1 MSESNRNS
9 VIKMVQELLLDEKEQ
24 SGINPAV
31 IAEKIDLVLRI
42 KPNWAVDLDREAVV
56 DELIRRFSIWIGD
69 DTSLRNNEGHEPWLN
84 AERKRD
90 WKYWQRYRELLEKEL
105 SWDVADKLDK
115 STDKIVGML
124 EDPMRPGT
132 WSRRGL
138 VVGHVQSGK
147 TASYTGLVCKAAD
160 AQYKVIIVLAG
171 LHNNLRSQTQIRLEE
186 GFLGYETNTESDV
199 IRRVGVG
206 MIDADMDIK
215 PNCATT
221 RADNGDFGG
230 RAAKQLSISP
240 EQRPWLFVVKKNKS
254 ILVKLLTWIQN
265 HVADL
270 PIPDADTQASTDDK
284 KLPLVRKRV
293 TKLSLLI
300 IDDEAD
306 NASVDTGE
314 QVVDE
319 NGNPDDEH
327 QPTTINKL
335 IRRILHSFVRS
346 AYVGYT
352 ATPFANIFIHER
364 GETKTEGPDL
374 FPAAFIQNLAA
385 PSNYVGPAKVFGT
398 PSPDGRKGKLPLVKQ
413 VSDFSTSEGRSGW
426 MPVKH
431 RNGYI
436 PVWSADEKL
445 PPSLRQAVES
455 FVLACAVRRL
465 RGQGSEHSSMLI
477 HVSRFNSV
485 QTHVREDVEQYV
497 NGLRQKLSRRIGHED
512 ALAELR
518 SLWIEDFLPA
528 TQAVREARLGD
539 IPDEDPAWD
548 EIAAALPDALADIE
562 VRMIN
567 GTAKDALD
575 YELNKTRGLKVI
587 AIGGDKLARGLTLYG
602 LCTSY
607 FLRASKMYDTLMQ
620 MGRWFGYRPGYL
632 DLCRLY
638 TSGDLVRWFEH
649 ISDAA
654 TELREEFDLMANSL
668 ATPRDFGLKVQSHP
682 ELMVTSQIKMRSA
695 RTLLLSYSGQLMQ
708 TVSFSGSDLQHNLAA
723 LERFLGE
730 MGTPDESGLIERA
743 FGSTTSSWNGH
754 LWKDV
759 SSQKVV
765 EFLENY
771 RTNSTAHRVNSAV
784 LAEFIQKMAA
794 EGELKHWTVAT
805 LGKQTGDAIE
815 LAPGIR
821 VNKVERKVES
831 AEGDRFA
838 IGVLSDPKDETLDLT
853 VDQWNAALKE
863 TIQAW
868 QTKREKKAEEPPT
881 SPRGPSI
888 RRIRGLGAEGV
899 PATPERGLLVLYVV
913 DAKFTDEKDAPLTE
927 MPGVAAFG
935 ISFPGSKA
943 DVRVEYKV
951 NNVGWEQEYGASE

>member
-1 MSESNRNS
+1 MSEANKNS
-9 VIKMVQELLLDEKEQ
+9 VIKIVQELLLDEEEQ
-24 SGINPAV
+24 AGINPAV
-31 IAEKIDLVLRI
+31 IAEKIDLVLRMH
-42 KPNWAVDLDREAVV
+42 PRWATDLDRRVV
-56 DELIRRFSIWIGD
+56 TDELIRRFSIWIGD
-69 DTSLRNNEGHEPWLN
+69 DTSLKSNEGHEPWLD
-84 AERKRD
+84 ATRKRD
-90 WKYWQRYRELLEKEL
+90 WRYWQRYRELLEKDL
-105 SWDVADKLDK
+105 SWDIADKLDK
-115 STDKIVGML
+115 STDRIIGML
-124 EDPMRPGT
+124 EDPRRTGC

-186 GFLGYETNTESDV
+186 GFLGYETNTENN
-199 IRRVGVG
+199 ILKRVGVG
-206 MIDADMDIK
+206 EIDADLEIR

-221 RADNGDFGG
+221 RADNGDFGA
-230 RAAKQLSISP
+230 RVATQLAISP

-254 ILVKLLTWIQN
+254 VLVQLLKWIQN
-265 HVADL
+265 HVADM
-270 PIPDADTQASTDDK
+270 PVSDVDPHVSVDDK
-284 KLPLVRKRV
+284 NLPLIRKKV

-319 NGNPDDEH
+319 NGDPDDEH

-335 IRRILHSFVRS
+335 IRRILHSFARS

-374 FPAAFIQNLAA
+374 FPSAFIQNLAA
-385 PSNYVGPAKVFGT
+385 PSNYVGPTRVFGY
-398 PSPDGRKGKLPLVKQ
+398 PSPEGRREKLPLVKT
-413 VSDFSTSEGRSGW
+413 VTDFAAADGRSGW

-431 RNGYI
+431 RNGYLPI
-436 PVWSADEKL
+436 WSVEERL
-445 PPSLRQAVES
+445 PPSLRQAIES
-455 FVLACAVRRL
+455 FVLACAVRRH

-485 QTHVREDVEQYV
+485 QGHVREDVDQYV
-497 NGLRQKLSRRIGHED
+497 AGLRQKLSRRIGHDEI
-512 ALAELR
+512 LARLKF
-518 SLWIEDFLPA
+518 LWMNDFLPA
-528 TQAVREARLGD
+528 TREVREAGLGD

-548 EIAAALPDALADIE
+548 EIVATLPDALADID

-575 YELNKTRGLKVI
+575 YELNKAKGLKVI

-654 TELREEFDLMANSL
+654 AELREEFDLMANSG
-668 ATPRDFGLKVQSHP
+668 ATPREFGLKVQSHP

-695 RTLLLSYSGQLMQ
+695 KTLLLSYSGQMMQ
-708 TVSFSGSDLQHNLAA
+708 TVSFTSSDLKRNLD
-723 LERFLGE
+723 EVGRFVGELGPASE
-730 MGTPDESGLIERA
+730 NGQIERT
-743 FGSTTSSWNGH
+743 FGATTSSWGGH
-754 LWKDV
+754 LWKRV
-759 SSQKVV
+759 SAQRVV
-765 EFLENY
+765 EFLVNY
-771 RTNSTAHRVNSAV
+771 RTNSTAHRVNSQV

-794 EGELKHWTVAT
+794 VGELTQWTVAA
-805 LGKQTGDAIE
+805 LGKQTGNPVE

-821 VNKVERKVES
+821 VNKVKRNVES
-831 AEGDRFA
+831 TDGDRFA

-853 VDQWNAALKE
+853 AEQWNAALRE
-863 TIQAW
+863 TLQAW
-868 QTKREKKAEEPPT
+868 ESRKEKRAEEPPT
-881 SPRGPSI
+881 APRGPSI
-888 RRIRGLGAEGV
+888 RRIKGLGAEGV
-899 PATPERGLLVLYVV
+899 PATPEQGLLVLYVV
-913 DAKFTDEKDAPLTE
+913 EAPQPGI
-927 MPGVAAFG
+927 PGVAAFA

>member
-1 MSESNRNS
+1 MSEANKSS
-9 VIKMVQELLLDEKEQ
+9 VIKIVQELLQADEDQ
-24 SGINPAV
+24 FGINPIL
-31 IAEKIDLVLRI
+31 IAEKIDLVL
-42 KPNWAVDLDREAVV
+42 KMHPKWAVDLDREAITY
-56 DELIRRFSIWIGD
+56 ELIRRFSVWIGE
-69 DTSLRNNEGHEPWLN
+69 DTSLNSDEGHEPWLD
-84 AERKRD
+84 ASRKKNWR
-90 WKYWQRYRELLEKEL
+90 YWQRYRELIEKDL
-105 SWDVADKLDK
+105 SWDIAEKLDK
-115 STDKIVGML
+115 TTDRIVGML
-124 EDPMRPGT
+124 EDPMRPGR

-186 GFLGYETNTESDV
+186 GFLGYETNTENDV
-199 IRRVGVG
+199 LRRVGVG
-206 MIDADMDIK
+206 LIDTDMAIK

-230 RAAKQLSISP
+230 RAATQLSITP

-254 ILVKLLTWIQN
+254 VLVRLLNWIQN

-270 PIPDADTQASTDDK
+270 PIPDTESSANADDRTLPIVK
-284 KLPLVRKRV
+284 KKV
-293 TKLSLLI
+293 TTLSLLI

-314 QVVDE
+314 EVIDE
-319 NGNPDDEH
+319 NGNPDEEH

-335 IRRILHSFVRS
+335 IRRILHSFARS

-374 FPAAFIQNLAA
+374 FPSAFIQNLAA
-385 PSNYVGPAKVFGT
+385 PSNYVGPETVFGYPT
-398 PSPDGRKGKLPLVKQ
+398 QDGRKGKLPLVKT
-413 VSDFSTSEGRSGW
+413 VSDFATEDGRSGW

-431 RNGYI
+431 RNGHV
-436 PVWSADEKL
+436 PVWSSEDRL
-445 PPSLRQAVES
+445 PPTLRKAVES
-455 FVLACAVRRL
+455 FLLACAVRRL

-485 QTHVREDVEQYV
+485 QSHVREQVEQYV
-497 NGLRQKLSRRIGHED
+497 NGLRQKLSRRIGHEET
-512 ALAELR
+512 LARLKEL
-518 SLWIEDFLPA
+518 WTEDFLPA
-528 TQAVREARLGD
+528 TSEVRKTKLGD
-539 IPDEDPAWD
+539 IPAGDPIWT
-548 EIAAALPDALADIE
+548 ELEEVIPDALADIE

-575 YELNKTRGLKVI
+575 YELNKSKGLKVI

-620 MGRWFGYRPGYL
+620 MGRWFGYRPAYL

-654 TELREEFDLMANSL
+654 AELREEFDLMANSG
-668 ATPRDFGLKVQSHP
+668 ATPREFGLKVQSHP

-708 TVSFSGSDLQHNLAA
+708 TVSFTGSDVQRNL
-723 LERFLGE
+723 ETVGRFIGSLG
-730 MGTPDESGLIERA
+730 TASESGQIERM
-743 FGSTTSSWNGH
+743 FGSASSSWSGH
-754 LWKDV
+754 LWEEV
-759 SSQKVV
+759 HFQKVV
-765 EFLENY
+765 EFLGHY
-771 RTNSTAHRVNSAV
+771 RTNSTAHRVNSTV
-784 LAEFIQKMAA
+784 LAEFVQKMAA
-794 EGELKHWTVAT
+794 AGELTHWTIAV
-805 LGKQTGDAIE
+805 LGKQSGDE
-815 LAPGIR
+815 VDLAPSIK

-838 IGVLSDPKDETLDLT
+838 IGVLSDPKDETLGLSQ
-853 VDQWNAALKE
+853 DQWNAALTE
-863 TIQAW
+863 TIKTW
-868 QTKREKKAEEPPT
+868 EKKKEKKSEDRPT
-881 SPRGPSI
+881 SPRGPAI
-888 RRIRGLGAEGV
+888 RLVRGLGAEGV
-899 PATPERGLLVLYVV
+899 LGTPEKGLLLLYVV
-913 DAKFTDEKDAPLTE
+913 DAKFANEKDVPLKG
-927 MPGVAAFG
+927 MPGVVAFA

-943 DVRVEYKV
+943 NVKVEYKV